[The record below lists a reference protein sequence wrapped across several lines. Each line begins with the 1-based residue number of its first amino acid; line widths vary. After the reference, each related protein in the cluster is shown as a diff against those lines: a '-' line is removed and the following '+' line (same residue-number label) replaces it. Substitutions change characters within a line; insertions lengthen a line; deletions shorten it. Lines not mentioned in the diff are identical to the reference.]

1 MIYLQNNKL
10 KGVMILSIQIITN
23 KREFKA
29 QLSELDLYLK
39 ENGKV
44 SLLSFCKSR
53 LKDDERLVKIK
64 YI

>member
-1 MIYLQNNKL
+1 
-10 KGVMILSIQIITN
+10 MILSIQIITN

>member
-1 MIYLQNNKL
+1 
-10 KGVMILSIQIITN
+10 MILSIQIITN

-29 QLSELDLYLK
+29 QLSELDLYMK

-44 SLLSFCKSR
+44 SLLSFCKSQ
-53 LKDDERLVKIK
+53 LDNDEKLIKIK